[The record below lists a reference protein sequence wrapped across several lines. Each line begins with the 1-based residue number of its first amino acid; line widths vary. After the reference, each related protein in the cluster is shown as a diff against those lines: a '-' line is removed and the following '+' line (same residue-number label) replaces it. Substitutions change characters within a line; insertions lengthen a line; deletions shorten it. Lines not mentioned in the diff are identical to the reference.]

1 MECDFNESTY
11 TKNNISIL
19 LNFSAHY
26 ELIGMSS
33 IPIDYWMLDNVPDF
47 NQNFLVFQLNL
58 YSEISQF
65 KSFFFDRN
73 HRYYLFYVPTYF
85 IYQTLFLTQQTKF
98 CILPKIN
105 KFFQSQIV
113 ERYHHNFKGY
123 MCFKFHN
130 SKSFI
135 FTRSLYI

>member
-1 MECDFNESTY
+1 M
-11 TKNNISIL
+11 

-33 IPIDYWMLDNVPDF
+33 IPINYWMLDNVQDF
-47 NQNFLVFQLNL
+47 NQNFHVFRL
-58 YSEISQF
+58 YLSSEISQF
-65 KSFFFDRN
+65 KSFFF
-73 HRYYLFYVPTYF
+73 LTEITGIICFMYVPTYF

-123 MCFKFHN
+123 VCFKFHN

>member
-1 MECDFNESTY
+1 M
-11 TKNNISIL
+11 

-33 IPIDYWMLDNVPDF
+33 IPINYWMLDNVPDF
-47 NQNFLVFQLNL
+47 NQNFHVFRL
-58 YSEISQF
+58 YLSSEISQF
-65 KSFFFDRN
+65 KSFFLTEITGIICFM
-73 HRYYLFYVPTYF
+73 YVPTYF

-123 MCFKFHN
+123 VCFKFHN
-130 SKSFI
+130 SKSFT